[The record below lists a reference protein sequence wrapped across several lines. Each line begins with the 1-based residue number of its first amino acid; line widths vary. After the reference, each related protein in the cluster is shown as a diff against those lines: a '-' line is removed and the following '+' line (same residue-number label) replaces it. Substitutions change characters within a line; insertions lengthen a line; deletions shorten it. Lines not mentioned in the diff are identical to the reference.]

1 MVVTFGEALVDMI
14 EQDDGRFAAILGG
27 SVCNFT
33 IAVAR
38 QGLPTRYLNPLSA
51 DSFGLRFARQLGDA
65 QVQRLSTHASAKPTS
80 LAVVTLDANKVPTY
94 AFHRAAVAD
103 RDISPAQAC
112 ALLPDGMVLFQTG
125 CLMLVPE
132 DLDGTLQ
139 VMRAASGA
147 GAVVSVDANM
157 RPKVCPD
164 LGAYAAGV
172 RAALAEAH
180 LVKVSEEDLLHLGYG
195 EAATDPVAAARHLF
209 AAPSVM
215 LVALTLGDQGAML
228 LTRDAAVG
236 YGTPRGVVVVDTV
249 GAGDCFLAGLV
260 TSLQQ
265 AGKLTLAGLAALDEA
280 TLEQALR
287 RAIATATLNVMR
299 QGCNPPTG
307 AEVAQ
312 FLASDAAQL
321 PAIA

>member
-38 QGLPTRYLNPLSA
+38 QGLPTHYLNPLSA
-51 DSFGLRFARQLGDA
+51 DSFGLRFDRQLAGA
-65 QVQRLSTHASAKPTS
+65 GVHRLTTTASPKPTS

-103 RDISPAQAC
+103 RDILPEQAV
-112 ALLPDGMVLFQTG
+112 ALLPAGMALFQTG
-125 CLMLVPE
+125 CLMLVPD
-132 DLDGTLQ
+132 DLASTLQ
-139 VMRAASGA
+139 VMRAAAAA

-164 LGAYAAGV
+164 LAAYAAGV
-172 RAALAEAH
+172 RTALAEAH
-180 LVKVSEEDLLHLGYG
+180 LVKVSEEDLLHLGYS
-195 EAATDPVAAARHLF
+195 ETDPVAAAQHLF
-209 AAPSVM
+209 EAPSVQ
-215 LVALTLGDQGAML
+215 LVALTLGDQGALL
-228 LTRDAAVG
+228 LTRHG
-236 YGTPRGVVVVDTV
+236 RIGFGTPANVAVVDTV

-260 TSLQQ
+260 VSLRE
-265 AGKLTLAGLAALDEA
+265 AGKLTLGGLADLDAA

-299 QGCNPPTG
+299 QGCNPPS
-307 AEVAQ
+307 ASEVDA
-312 FLASDAAQL
+312 FLASDAARL
-321 PAIA
+321 PPIA

>member
-38 QGLPTRYLNPLSA
+38 QRLPTHYLNPLSA
-51 DSFGLRFARQLGDA
+51 DSFGLRFAAQLAGAD
-65 QVQRLSTHASAKPTS
+65 VQRLTTHASSKPTS

-103 RDISPAQAC
+103 RDILPEQAC
-112 ALLPDGMVLFQTG
+112 ALLPAGMALFQTG

-139 VMRAASGA
+139 VMRAAAKA

-164 LGAYAAGV
+164 LAAYATGV
-172 RAALAEAH
+172 RSALAEAH
-180 LVKVSEEDLLHLGYG
+180 LVKVSEEDLLHLGYDD
-195 EAATDPVAAARHLF
+195 ADPVVAARQLF
-209 AAPSVM
+209 AAPSVQ
-215 LVALTLGDQGAML
+215 LIALTLGEQGAAL
-228 LTRDAAVG
+228 LTRDATIG
-236 YGTPRGVVVVDTV
+236 FGTPRGVAVIDTV

-260 TSLQQ
+260 VSLQQ
-265 AGKLTLAGLAALDEA
+265 AGKLTVAALAGLDAT

-299 QGCNPPTG
+299 QGCNPPTSD
-307 AEVAQ
+307 EVEQ
-312 FLASDAAQL
+312 FLRSDGAQL
-321 PAIA
+321 PPMA